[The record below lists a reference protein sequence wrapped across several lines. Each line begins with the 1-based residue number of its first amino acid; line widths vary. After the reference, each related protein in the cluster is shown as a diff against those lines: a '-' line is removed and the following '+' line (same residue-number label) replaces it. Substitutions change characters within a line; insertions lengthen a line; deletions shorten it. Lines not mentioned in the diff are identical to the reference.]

1 MPGHTVRKGCHVS
14 EAAIAYDV
22 ETTGLHRFQGSRMF
36 ALAVC
41 DGERNAEAWRVDGK
55 NQRAGLDRLRDF
67 WGEQNEATPKVMH
80 NAKFDLAFTEKAVG
94 FSLERHAIHDTFIM
108 SRLVQSDHYS
118 HALDDVAYDLC
129 AYTRDHDRAIKPYIR
144 GQKNYEKVPAHLMR
158 AYQIADVERTQLL
171 YQFFYPKITA
181 DPMLLDVYQTELKL
195 LWVTMR
201 MEERGICLDVGRTR
215 TLIEELKVKAE
226 QVKARVRGRVGQTFD
241 PGSPQKVAALLYG
254 DLQYPVFKKTK
265 GTHKPSTDKDAL
277 AQLREFTQHPILD
290 DIIEYRSWV
299 RGQSTL
305 ASYIDFQDET
315 GRVHCNIRTAGAIT
329 GREACADPNLQNV
342 EKEGQLRN
350 PFPVPARRCFRPAV
364 GYVNFHVDYA
374 GIELRIL
381 VHYSDDVKML
391 ECLNHG
397 DGDVHSL
404 AASVFYGKRFTEC
417 TDKNTRK
424 MLRSA
429 AKNANF
435 AIPYGASAAK
445 VAATLGLPLKQAT
458 ERYAVY
464 KATFPGLSGLSTT
477 IAGWVKRD
485 GFVRTA
491 FGRIIH
497 VPKHQ
502 AYIGTNYTVQG
513 TAADVLKRAQVRL
526 GPWLKAETGGRV
538 QMILPIHDELII
550 EVPRDMLGECPE
562 LFRGIRHEMIRDFM
576 PPLKVP
582 LEVEV
587 DYTTRDWATKTH
599 FALN

>member
-1 MPGHTVRKGCHVS
+1 MIES
-14 EAAIAYDV
+14 AIAYDV
-22 ETTGLHRFQGSRMF
+22 ETTGLHRFQGHRMF
-36 ALAVC
+36 ALATC
-41 DGERNAEAWRVDGK
+41 DGDRNSEVWRVDGK
-55 NQRAGLDRLRDF
+55 DHAAGLLRLREF
-67 WGEQNEATPKVMH
+67 WGKDQDTPKVMH
-80 NAKFDLAFTEKAVG
+80 NAKFDLAFTERAVG
-94 FSLERHAIHDTFIM
+94 FSLQDHRIHDTYIM

-118 HALDDVAYDLC
+118 HALDDVAYDLSG
-129 AYTRDHDRAIKPYIR
+129 YSKEQDRAIKPYIR
-144 GQKNYEKVPAHLMR
+144 GNRNYDKVPPHLMR

-171 YQFFYPKITA
+171 YQFFYPKIAA
-181 DPMLLDVYQTELKL
+181 DPQLLDVYRVELEL

-201 MEERGICLDVGRTR
+201 MEERGICLDVGRTLK
-215 TLIEELKVKAE
+215 LIAELKVKADE
-226 QVKARVRGRVGQTFD
+226 VKTRVRGRVGSTFD

-254 DLQYPVFKKTK
+254 ELGYPVMKKTK
-265 GTHKPSTDKDAL
+265 GTQKPSTDKDAL
-277 AQLREFTQHPILD
+277 AQLREFKQHPVLD

-305 ASYIDFQDET
+305 ASYIDFQDER

-364 GYVNFHVDYA
+364 GFVNFHVDYA

-381 VHYSDDVKML
+381 VHYSDDARML
-391 ECLNHG
+391 DCLNNG

-404 AASVFYGKRFTEC
+404 AAEVFYGKRFTEC
-417 TDKNTRK
+417 TDKDTRK

-445 VAATLGLPLKQAT
+445 VAATLGLKLGEAT
-458 ERYAVY
+458 KRYDIY
-464 KATFPGLSGLSTT
+464 KATFPGLSGLANT
-477 IAGWVKRD
+477 IAGWVRRD

-491 FGRIIH
+491 FGRTIH

-526 GPWLKAETGGRV
+526 GPWLEKETGGRV
-538 QMILPIHDELII
+538 QMILPIHDELIV
-550 EVPRDMLGECPE
+550 EVPRDMLGECKE

-599 FALN
+599 YPLSA